1 MSTVADAIR
10 CPRCGTLQPPTLD
23 FCDADYQGGTCLKYL
38 GWSRTQPAGPP
49 PPPLPGPPAR
59 PTASRVQVSAEFE
72 GFDPGPDGSL
82 VASVVPGQPVGI
94 NVTLRN
100 IGTIV
105 DEFSVT
111 VQGLPAG
118 WVDPPVA
125 SVHLV
130 PVGHEG
136 HAALAVSFVVRP
148 PRDSSALA
156 GSYPVTIET
165 RSVSRKRVLHRAPA
179 TLIVLGF
186 YAVLATARPQI
197 VRGRTKARF
206 WCEVRNNG
214 NTPITPTLL
223 PKDTTDTCTF
233 ATPSGLTAIEPG
245 HAVSLPVQVRAPRK
259 LIGQPVDHQL
269 LITVAVNGVDPP
281 VPPLTVIFRQKPLI
295 PWWVPVALALLLA
308 LAIALYS
315 VWPRKVDMPSV
326 RGMSSVFVAKRKLQE
341 AGLKSKPEVFT
352 RVRSNVKSGTV
363 LDQTPVAF
371 TRVDEDVPVILRVAV
386 PATYTIIPDL
396 VGMTL
401 GEAEEDLVR
410 RYLKLGTV
418 VPSGAPPSRKI
429 ASQIPLPGRARGR
442 DVTKV
447 DVVLA
452 PPGKVAVPSIVCK
465 TLGQAEKILTVK
477 GFKLG
482 TPAPGVTSSQQATS
496 QVPNAKVK
504 RPVGTTVTPMGFKQ
518 DPPSCE
524 PKGKGKGKGG
534 KASKS
539 ATGSTAKPG
548 VISASGRATAS
559 AGDPVAFDDGSN
571 VLMASSTT
579 PLSAGQQPAWS
590 PDGKLLAVRE
600 DDGIRISPPGAPR
613 TRPSTVRVA
622 RWTVSAPAFAPG
634 RDADPL
640 LAFLATRKR
649 ASSRLCFARVTG
661 GALEPSC
668 LTLPKLAARS
678 ISWSP
683 GGRVILVVGARPGQ
697 AERPGVMRLRLRD
710 HSPANARSWIVNRL
724 LWRVRR
730 GERTGSVFDIAYDP
744 ASARLAVA
752 TSLAPRGAGGAPRV
766 ALMTIAA
773 WPNLRG
779 AQWLR
784 QPSCQVAWDP
794 AGDRLAL
801 VESAS
806 RDGCP
811 ARRKAGLLRSVAVDT
826 ARAPQTLAASARNPA
841 WRP

>member
-1 MSTVADAIR
+1 MSTVAEASVR
-10 CPRCGTLQPPTLD
+10 CTKCGTLQPRSLD
-23 FCDADYQGGTCLKYL
+23 FCTALVDGQPCLTYL
-38 GWSRTQPAGPP
+38 GWSRPGELEPGEPERAPAVVVPDP
-49 PPPLPGPPAR
+49 RVQLTVESPGVDPPA
-59 PTASRVQVSAEFE
+59 ADALLVVSVM
-72 GFDPGPDGSL
+72 PGDG
-82 VASVVPGQPVGI
+82 VALH
-94 NVTLRN
+94 VTLRN
-100 IGTIV
+100 IGRRVDWFDVTI
-105 DEFSVT
+105 E
-111 VQGLPAG
+111 GLPFG
-118 WVDPPVA
+118 WVDPA
-125 SVHLV
+125 AGSLHLV
-130 PVGHEG
+130 PIGHPEG
-136 HAALAVSFVVRP
+136 RSEGMLALSLRP
-148 PRDSSALA
+148 PRNSTAIA
-156 GSYPVTIET
+156 GSYPITVGV
-165 RSVSRKRVLHRAPA
+165 RSKTDGRLIASQMA
-179 TLIVLGF
+179 TLIVRPF
-186 YAVLATARPQI
+186 FAVTATARPQI
-197 VRGRTKARF
+197 ARGRTKARF
-206 WCEVRNNG
+206 WVDVRNNG
-214 NTPITPTLL
+214 NTAITPTLL
-223 PKDTTDTCTF
+223 PTGDDELKF
-233 ATPSGLTAIEPG
+233 SAPSGLTAIPPG
-245 HAVSLPVQVRAPRK
+245 GTVALPLQVRAP
-259 LIGQPVDHQL
+259 L
-269 LITVAVNGVDPP
+269 LIIGRPTDRQVQIVVAVNGLDPP
-281 VPPLTVIFRQKPLI
+281 LPPLLVIFRQKPLI
-295 PWWVPVALALLLA
+295 AWWVPVALALLLA

-326 RGMSSVFVAKRKLQE
+326 RGMPSVFVAKRKLQE

-352 RVRSNVKSGTV
+352 RVRSDVKSGTV

-465 TLGQAEKILTVK
+465 TLGQAEKILTPK

-496 QVPNAKVK
+496 QVPSAKVK
-504 RPVGTTVTPMGFKQ
+504 RSVGTTVTPMGFKQ

-524 PKGKGKGKGG
+524 PKGGKGKGG
-534 KASKS
+534 KPSKS
-539 ATGSTAKPG
+539 ATGSTGKSG

-559 AGDPVAFDDGSN
+559 AGDSVAFDDGSQ

-579 PLSAGQQPAWS
+579 PLGSGQQPAWS

-600 DDGIRISPPGAPR
+600 DDRIRISPPGAPR
-613 TRPSTVRVA
+613 TRPATVRLD
-622 RWTVSAPAFAPG
+622 RSTVSAPAFAPG
-634 RDADPL
+634 RDGDPL

-649 ASSRLCFARVTG
+649 ASSRLCFARVTR

-668 LTLPKLAARS
+668 LTLPRLAARS
-678 ISWSP
+678 IAWSP

-697 AERPGVMRLRLRD
+697 PERPGVMRLRLRD

-730 GERTGSVFDIAYDP
+730 DDRTGSVFDIAYDP
-744 ASARLAVA
+744 ASARLAVV
-752 TSLAPRGAGGAPRV
+752 TSLGPRGASGAPRV

-811 ARRKAGLLRSVAVDT
+811 AKPEAGLLRAVAVDT

-841 WRP
+841 WQP